1 MVQQLQEITHM
12 LKDRVQ
18 QHLGLVLM
26 LKETIQGLMGIIR
39 IQPDPVMLQKGKIA
53 HYKDII
59 YLTMEYT
66 QKIPLYGYKVQ
77 VRPTSI

>member
-1 MVQQLQEITHM
+1 M
-12 LKDRVQ
+12 LKDGVQ
-18 QHLGLVLM
+18 PRPVLVLM
-26 LKETIQGLMGIIR
+26 LKDTVQLLKGTIR
-39 IQPDPVMLQKGKIA
+39 IQPDPAMLQKGKIA

-77 VRPTSI
+77 VRPVSI